1 MIRNVIKAAFKKQP
15 PTSQFIKLS
24 ENGDAGILTIDRQSS
39 LNAING
45 EMYQ

>member
-1 MIRNVIKAAFKKQP
+1 MIRSVIKAFKKPP
-15 PTSQFIKLS
+15 PTSPFIKVS
-24 ENGDAGILTIDRQSS
+24 DHGDVGILTIDRQSA